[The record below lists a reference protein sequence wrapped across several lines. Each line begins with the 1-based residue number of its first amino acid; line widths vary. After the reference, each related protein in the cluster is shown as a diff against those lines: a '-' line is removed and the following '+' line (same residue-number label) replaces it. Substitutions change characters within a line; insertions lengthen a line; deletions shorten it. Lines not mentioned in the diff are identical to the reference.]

1 METGADATGVGDVGE
16 VRSFGSVG
24 MPLKITG
31 AIAVI
36 VGVVFLAMTMVN
48 NLFEVGPAF
57 EEMIDD
63 FRPVLTDESLD
74 TARADIATLEAAGTE
89 FQTVVGPAM
98 AQALGMTPEQF
109 GGMVQSNYPAVA
121 QGMEA
126 LPTIT
131 QTFSGLIDTLDSQG
145 DLLASAD
152 AIPTNDLPANTV
164 PWIIAISGVVALGLG
179 VMMFKPGRI
188 WAMLALAL
196 GVILVISTVVLSLPQ
211 KAADA
216 DELNENLTEVY
227 TQELIDGANQSL
239 AVIGAMGE
247 EMQTKMLPDLAAQL
261 GMTQDELNAFMGQNF
276 PATAAAMQSMPES
289 LPRFQAFVGVFDAN
303 LDNYET
309 IQPVAFTPIIWTF
322 LFGGLLIALS
332 SGYCVL
338 TKQS

>member
-1 METGADATGVGDVGE
+1 MATGTEARTTGE
-16 VRSFGSVG
+16 ADISRPFGSVG
-24 MPLKITG
+24 MPLKVAG
-31 AIAVI
+31 AIAGI
-36 VGVVFLAMTMVN
+36 VGVAFLVMTMVN

-63 FRPVLTDESLD
+63 FRPMLTEESLD
-74 TARADIATLEAAGTE
+74 TARADIATLEAAGAE

-98 AQALGMTPEQF
+98 AQALGLTPEQF
-109 GGMVQSNYPAVA
+109 GGMVQSEYPAVA

-131 QTFSGLIDTLDSQG
+131 QTFSGLIDTLDSQSE
-145 DLLASAD
+145 LFASAD

-164 PWIIAISGVVALGLG
+164 PWIIALSGVAALVVG
-179 VMMFKPGRI
+179 VLMYKPGRI

-196 GVILVISTVVLSLPQ
+196 GLILIVSTVVLSLPQ

-216 DELNENLTEVY
+216 DQLNENLTPIY
-227 TQELIDGANQSL
+227 TQELIDGATASL

-261 GMTQDELNAFMGQNF
+261 GMTPEELGAFMGQNF

-289 LPRFQAFVGVFDAN
+289 LPRFNAFVGTFEAN

-309 IQPVAFTPIIWTF
+309 IQPVSFSPIIWTF
-322 LFGGLLIALS
+322 LLGGVLIALS